1 MNFISEN
8 KITLVPIAM
17 RVPTKEFIYAPSRI
31 RPIAETDQE
40 TFGSVVADTARA
52 IPVSFEADGKSNP
65 VQTTTYTAIV
75 KYPNGKSMFGRY
87 IIGE

>member
-1 MNFISEN
+1 MKK

-17 RVPTKEFIYAPSRI
+17 RVPTKEFIYAPSKI
-31 RPIAETDQE
+31 RPKVMTDQG
-40 TFGSVVADTARA
+40 TFEDTAGA